1 MPNITHD
8 STFAMRVAK
17 SKKLVRY
24 NSTVCPKCA
33 ALIPIEERDR
43 HVASCNAK
51 IPPVVIRKKKRRKA
65 TTAAVANPLRRPV
78 FVEVRRSPVVL
89 AKPGAPGKP
98 TTSPLVKPN
107 PAALVPCPHCGAQ
120 IRGTKLARHI
130 AERCTK
136 APADIVAH
144 RRPSISI
151 GQKVSVAS
159 VSKKRKQGHAGALG
173 RWSNPERD
181 AQVVANARA
190 AREAR
195 ESMSD

>member
-1 MPNITHD
+1 
-8 STFAMRVAK
+8 
-17 SKKLVRY
+17 
-24 NSTVCPKCA
+24 
-33 ALIPIEERDR
+33 
-43 HVASCNAK
+43 
-51 IPPVVIRKKKRRKA
+51 
-65 TTAAVANPLRRPV
+65 
-78 FVEVRRSPVVL
+78 
-89 AKPGAPGKP
+89 
-98 TTSPLVKPN
+98 
-107 PAALVPCPHCGAQ
+107 
-120 IRGTKLARHI
+120 HI

-144 RRPSISI
+144 RQPSISI

-181 AQVVANARA
+181 AQVVAYARA